1 MPLKSEKNA
10 CLFGSL
16 FRNYLPLHP
25 ISQLKAL
32 IISVFI
38 TIQGF
43 DKTMFREEITV
54 EGQSRIVLTKTVPHE
69 ICKMDFCCITNK
81 FLDFF
86 LLFLEWQIAVLIE
99 LLIKIE
105 RKINFQIFRISF
117 IILVGSQKNSVK
129 SSLFSC
135 FLLNLKLLNFSQW
148 TNLIL
153 CIIYLATELLST
165 LNSNCSIL
173 KNEAKLF
180 PLICCLFHITYR
192 PLLLLEGKVS
202 LSFHLFSLSASISFS
217 SGK

>member
-69 ICKMDFCCITNK
+69 ICRS
-81 FLDFF
+81 
-86 LLFLEWQIAVLIE
+86 E
-99 LLIKIE
+99 E
-105 RKINFQIFRISF
+105 RR
-117 IILVGSQKNSVK
+117 VGKECRSRWSP
-129 SSLFSC
+129 
-135 FLLNLKLLNFSQW
+135 
-148 TNLIL
+148 
-153 CIIYLATELLST
+153 Y
-165 LNSNCSIL
+165 
-173 KNEAKLF
+173 
-180 PLICCLFHITYR
+180 H
-192 PLLLLEGKVS
+192 
-202 LSFHLFSLSASISFS
+202 
-217 SGK
+217 

>member
-54 EGQSRIVLTKTVPHE
+54 EGQSRI
-69 ICKMDFCCITNK
+69 TNK

-86 LLFLEWQIAVLIE
+86 C
-99 LLIKIE
+99 
-105 RKINFQIFRISF
+105 RKRQ
-117 IILVGSQKNSVK
+117 
-129 SSLFSC
+129 
-135 FLLNLKLLNFSQW
+135 
-148 TNLIL
+148 
-153 CIIYLATELLST
+153 
-165 LNSNCSIL
+165 
-173 KNEAKLF
+173 
-180 PLICCLFHITYR
+180 TYR
-192 PLLLLEGKVS
+192 RFECG
-202 LSFHLFSLSASISFS
+202 
-217 SGK
+217 

>member
-54 EGQSRIVLTKTVPHE
+54 EGQARIVLTKTVPHE

-86 LLFLEWQIAVLIE
+86 C
-99 LLIKIE
+99 
-105 RKINFQIFRISF
+105 RKRQ
-117 IILVGSQKNSVK
+117 
-129 SSLFSC
+129 
-135 FLLNLKLLNFSQW
+135 
-148 TNLIL
+148 
-153 CIIYLATELLST
+153 
-165 LNSNCSIL
+165 
-173 KNEAKLF
+173 
-180 PLICCLFHITYR
+180 TYR
-192 PLLLLEGKVS
+192 RFECG
-202 LSFHLFSLSASISFS
+202 
-217 SGK
+217 

>member
-1 MPLKSEKNA
+1 MPLISEKNA

-86 LLFLEWQIAVLIE
+86 C
-99 LLIKIE
+99 
-105 RKINFQIFRISF
+105 RKRQ
-117 IILVGSQKNSVK
+117 
-129 SSLFSC
+129 
-135 FLLNLKLLNFSQW
+135 
-148 TNLIL
+148 
-153 CIIYLATELLST
+153 
-165 LNSNCSIL
+165 
-173 KNEAKLF
+173 
-180 PLICCLFHITYR
+180 TYR
-192 PLLLLEGKVS
+192 RFECGWHGPGFQNPNHVKMVSVSFDEYQSIFEETIRKDQIVTPTCFVETKGEYSGLFKKYRLGRGFTNYLLDDNGVIIAKNISAAE
-202 LSFHLFSLSASISFS
+202 LSAYLN
-217 SGK
+217 

>member
-54 EGQSRIVLTKTVPHE
+54 EGQSRIVLT
-69 ICKMDFCCITNK
+69 NK

-86 LLFLEWQIAVLIE
+86 C
-99 LLIKIE
+99 
-105 RKINFQIFRISF
+105 RKRQ
-117 IILVGSQKNSVK
+117 
-129 SSLFSC
+129 
-135 FLLNLKLLNFSQW
+135 
-148 TNLIL
+148 
-153 CIIYLATELLST
+153 
-165 LNSNCSIL
+165 
-173 KNEAKLF
+173 
-180 PLICCLFHITYR
+180 TYR
-192 PLLLLEGKVS
+192 RFECG
-202 LSFHLFSLSASISFS
+202 
-217 SGK
+217 